1 MAAQGEDLESVLK
14 TKLTQ
19 LEITQ
24 GKTEAVLKA
33 EKRNAIARYAEA
45 LKQTQAD
52 VENVRRA
59 VEAQKISAE
68 QTTDEITAWN
78 ATIEART
85 EQSDEKIEI
94 LERWLFDQKAKQES
108 YEREERI
115 QFEIKLHETKLK
127 LQEELR
133 NKNATSETT
142 TTQTAQGKLPKLV
155 ITKFSGSYADW
166 PRFWGEYAETID
178 KSSVPPVT
186 KFSYLRELLDHR
198 VRKTIEGLP
207 HTAEGYNRAV
217 SILKDRYGNENE
229 IVNAY
234 VKELLDLPYT
244 PTANARKI
252 HEFHERLSYCVQS
265 LISLKQLHTVDGMAS
280 MTLEKLPAVRGTSS
294 ETTQSGKLGASLN

>member
-19 LEITQ
+19 IEITQ

-68 QTTDEITAWN
+68 QTDEITARN
-78 ATIEART
+78 ATIEARI
-85 EQSDEKIEI
+85 EQSDKKIEI

-127 LQEELR
+127 LQE
-133 NKNATSETT
+133 
-142 TTQTAQGKLPKLV
+142 
-155 ITKFSGSYADW
+155 
-166 PRFWGEYAETID
+166 
-178 KSSVPPVT
+178 
-186 KFSYLRELLDHR
+186 
-198 VRKTIEGLP
+198 
-207 HTAEGYNRAV
+207 
-217 SILKDRYGNENE
+217 
-229 IVNAY
+229 
-234 VKELLDLPYT
+234 
-244 PTANARKI
+244 
-252 HEFHERLSYCVQS
+252 
-265 LISLKQLHTVDGMAS
+265 
-280 MTLEKLPAVRGTSS
+280 
-294 ETTQSGKLGASLN
+294 

>member
-1 MAAQGEDLESVLK
+1 M
-14 TKLTQ
+14 
-19 LEITQ
+19 
-24 GKTEAVLKA
+24 
-33 EKRNAIARYAEA
+33 
-45 LKQTQAD
+45 KQTQAD

-78 ATIEART
+78 ATIEARI

-142 TTQTAQGKLPKLV
+142 TTQTAQAKLPKLV
-155 ITKFSGSYADW
+155 IIKFSGSYADW

-217 SILKDRYGNENE
+217 SILKDRYGNENDATE
-229 IVNAY
+229 HV
-234 VKELLDLPYT
+234 VEHS
-244 PTANARKI
+244 R
-252 HEFHERLSYCVQS
+252 
-265 LISLKQLHTVDGMAS
+265 
-280 MTLEKLPAVRGTSS
+280 TSKVS
-294 ETTQSGKLGASLN
+294 STR